1 MTKYAQ
7 ANRPLELSAPLP
19 KDELFIERLWACEE
33 INALFTFQ
41 LDLFAA
47 NETEIPFNKLLGA
60 ELTVQLKPGPDRAR
74 FFSGVVSR
82 FRQGGRDDTFT
93 TYHAELVPRFWLL
106 TNTTHSRIFQH
117 KTVPQILQEVLREA
131 DAVYDLEGSW
141 DPRDYCVQY
150 RETDFNFASRLMEE
164 EGIYY
169 FFEHSAD
176 GHRMVVSNKALGHP
190 LIEAPSE
197 VTFEEVQGGNRKEER
212 ITSWAKTQTLKSG
225 KYRLWDYSF
234 QLPRNHLEAV
244 RSTLD
249 QVRLGTVDHVLKV
262 PANEQAEL
270 YDYPGAYAQR
280 YDGINGSGGETPEE
294 LTKLRKDGERTAGL
308 RMEAETAGA
317 IRIEGTSNC
326 ERLSPG
332 HGFSLRRHFN
342 ADGEYLLRA
351 VTHHTSAGLGYRSGN
366 FEDFEYQNAFECI
379 PAVLP
384 YRPPRESPK
393 PVIQGTQTAVV
404 VGPAGQE
411 VFTDK
416 YGRVKVQFRWDRR
429 GTRDANSSCWIRVGQ
444 LAAGKRWGAS
454 FWPRIGQEVI
464 VAFEEGDPDCPIIV
478 GSVYN
483 PDQMPPYKGD
493 GLDPKH
499 RNDQNVSGIKT
510 NSTPDGNG
518 FNELRFDDNKGK
530 EQLFL
535 HAERNLEVTTKNDSL
550 ARTYRNRHQIIGF
563 EQDGDKGGDQQ
574 EMVYQDKHLTVHRNH
589 IEQVGGSM
597 QLLVGGIGQ
606 GQGDQDLVIK
616 GAKRES
622 IGKDDHLTVAG
633 DRRQRIGGGDSLSVK
648 GDLQV
653 QVDQKHALEACEEIH
668 LKS

>member
-270 YDYPGAYAQR
+270 YDYPGAYAQG

-332 HGFSLRRHFN
+332 HGS
-342 ADGEYLLRA
+342 
-351 VTHHTSAGLGYRSGN
+351 RSG
-366 FEDFEYQNAFECI
+366 AI
-379 PAVLP
+379 
-384 YRPPRESPK
+384 
-393 PVIQGTQTAVV
+393 
-404 VGPAGQE
+404 
-411 VFTDK
+411 
-416 YGRVKVQFRWDRR
+416 
-429 GTRDANSSCWIRVGQ
+429 
-444 LAAGKRWGAS
+444 
-454 FWPRIGQEVI
+454 
-464 VAFEEGDPDCPIIV
+464 
-478 GSVYN
+478 
-483 PDQMPPYKGD
+483 
-493 GLDPKH
+493 
-499 RNDQNVSGIKT
+499 
-510 NSTPDGNG
+510 STPMAN
-518 FNELRFDDNKGK
+518 
-530 EQLFL
+530 
-535 HAERNLEVTTKNDSL
+535 T
-550 ARTYRNRHQIIGF
+550 
-563 EQDGDKGGDQQ
+563 
-574 EMVYQDKHLTVHRNH
+574 
-589 IEQVGGSM
+589 
-597 QLLVGGIGQ
+597 
-606 GQGDQDLVIK
+606 
-616 GAKRES
+616 
-622 IGKDDHLTVAG
+622 
-633 DRRQRIGGGDSLSVK
+633 
-648 GDLQV
+648 
-653 QVDQKHALEACEEIH
+653 C
-668 LKS
+668 